1 MRSVYRNRSQGY
13 FSAVRKRCLRD
24 LRWRQLSARKRGGK
38 LTFKALLKN
47 AGPITFTR
55 IKAPK
60 TWSLYEPN
68 QRRELAKFIKT
79 YRATMLQGNGGAIV
93 DFSLTETIYPSGG
106 LLVHAELDRISRL
119 VKDRRRM
126 RCKPAQNSLAD
137 QVLKQVGMYK
147 SLDHPYDNVPAIDQ
161 SVVHWRSATGLKA
174 QGQEGWS
181 VVENFEGELSNAL
194 KGSLFKGITE
204 ALTNAV
210 HHAYQTNRKDG
221 TNIQGE
227 KRWWMF
233 SQQRDGF
240 LTIVFCDLGI
250 GIPNSLP
257 LKKDRNLNALLA
269 KFKGDRSD
277 VQSIRLAT
285 ELGKTRTLEDNRGLG
300 LSEILDAARNAEQG
314 RCVIYSNRGQF
325 GFSDD
330 GRVIENQYYN
340 SIYGTLIE
348 WRVPLA
354 EDMAN
359 DSQSNKRT

>member
-1 MRSVYRNRSQGY
+1 MLMLMRSVYCNRSQGHY
-13 FSAVRKRCLRD
+13 SAVRKRCLRD
-24 LRWRQLSARKRGGK
+24 LRWRQLSARKRGAK
-38 LTFKALLKN
+38 LAYKSLQKH

-60 TWSLYEPN
+60 IWSLYEPN
-68 QRRELAKFIKT
+68 QRRELAKFIKA

-119 VKDRRRM
+119 VKDRRRL
-126 RCKPAQNSLAD
+126 RCKPAHPKSLAH
-137 QVLKQVGMYK
+137 QVLKQVGMYT

-161 SVVHWRSATGLKA
+161 SVVHWRNATGVKA

-181 VVENFEGELSNAL
+181 VVENFEGELSDVL
-194 KGSLFKGITE
+194 KGTLFKGITE

-257 LKKDRNLNALLA
+257 LKKNKNLNALLA
-269 KFKGDRSD
+269 KLKGDTSD
-277 VQSIRLAT
+277 VQSIRIAT
-285 ELGKTRTLEDNRGLG
+285 ELGKTRTLEDNRALG

-314 RCVIYSNRGQF
+314 GCIIYSNRGQF
-325 GFSDD
+325 GFAHD
-330 GRVIENQYYN
+330 GRVIENQYSN

-354 EDMAN
+354 EDIAN
-359 DSQSNKRT
+359 DS